1 MPNTFSPGET
11 MEKYAI
17 ILNPNAGRGKAAKM
31 ENELLKMVSASIG
44 SYDLFKTEYPNH
56 AREIA
61 ASLKNDYSVIVAVGG
76 DGTVHETVNG
86 MMGGKAALA
95 AIPLGSGN
103 DFIKM
108 LNLPKNLTG
117 ILEVIRRNKRKKVD
131 IGKVGEQ
138 YFPNGVGIGFDA
150 LVTKESK
157 EVKKLRG
164 FLIYL
169 YAVLKT
175 IFAYRNEMITLS
187 VNGKTEQREIF
198 LIAVGNGK
206 AEGGGFFLTPAAE
219 FDDGLLD
226 VCIIRALNKMEIFK
240 YLPKALNGKHVH
252 LEQVEMLRTK
262 QLQILSENGITAH
275 ADGEMLGFD
284 LKRIDISLIPLALEV
299 IYNDQII
306 TPKG

>member
-1 MPNTFSPGET
+1 

-17 ILNPNAGRGKAAKM
+17 ILNPNAGRGKAARM
-31 ENELLKMVSASIG
+31 EKELLKMFSTSIG
-44 SYDLFKTEYPNH
+44 SYDLFRTEYPNH

-61 ASLKNDYSVIVAVGG
+61 AGLKDDYSVIVAVGG

-86 MMGGKAALA
+86 MLGGKAALT

-108 LNLPKNLTG
+108 LNLPKNIPG
-117 ILEVIRRNKRKKVD
+117 ILEVIRRNKRKKIDV
-131 IGKVGEQ
+131 GKVGEQ

-219 FDDGLLD
+219 IDDGLLD
-226 VCIIRALNKMEIFK
+226 VCIIRALNKKEIFK
-240 YLPKALNGKHVH
+240 YLPKALNGKHVN
-252 LEQVEMLRTK
+252 LEQVEMLRTNK
-262 QLQILSENGITAH
+262 LQILSENGITAH

-284 LKRIDISLIPLALEV
+284 LKRIDISLLPLALEV
-299 IYNDQII
+299 IYNDQVIN
-306 TPKG
+306 PKG

>member
-1 MPNTFSPGET
+1 

-17 ILNPNAGRGKAAKM
+17 ILNPNAGRGKAARM
-31 ENELLKMVSASIG
+31 EKELLKMFSMSIG
-44 SYDLFKTEYPNH
+44 SYDLFRTEYPNH

-61 ASLKNDYSVIVAVGG
+61 AGLKDDYSVIVAVGG

-86 MMGGKAALA
+86 MLGGKAALT

-108 LNLPKNLTG
+108 LNLPKNIPG
-117 ILEVIRRNKRKKVD
+117 ILEVIRRNKRKKIDV
-131 IGKVGEQ
+131 GKVGEQ

-219 FDDGLLD
+219 IDDGLLD
-226 VCIIRALNKMEIFK
+226 VCIIRALNKKEIFK
-240 YLPKALNGKHVH
+240 YLPKALNGKHVN
-252 LEQVEMLRTK
+252 LEQVEMLRTNK
-262 QLQILSENGITAH
+262 LQILSENGITAH

-284 LKRIDISLIPLALEV
+284 LKRIDISLLPLALEV
-299 IYNDQII
+299 IYNDQVIN
-306 TPKG
+306 PKG

>member
-1 MPNTFSPGET
+1 

-17 ILNPNAGRGKAAKM
+17 ILNPNAGRGKAARM
-31 ENELLKMVSASIG
+31 EKELLKMFSMSIG
-44 SYDLFKTEYPNH
+44 SYDLFRTEYPNH

-61 ASLKNDYSVIVAVGG
+61 AGLKDDYSVIVAVGG

-86 MMGGKAALA
+86 MLGGKAALT

-108 LNLPKNLTG
+108 LNLPKNIPG
-117 ILEVIRRNKRKKVD
+117 ILEVIRRNKRKKIDV
-131 IGKVGEQ
+131 GKVGEQ

-219 FDDGLLD
+219 IDDGLLD
-226 VCIIRALNKMEIFK
+226 VCIIRALNKKEIFK
-240 YLPKALNGKHVH
+240 YLPKALNGKHVN
-252 LEQVEMLRTK
+252 LEQVEMLRTNK
-262 QLQILSENGITAH
+262 LQILSENGITAH

-299 IYNDQII
+299 IYNDQVIN
-306 TPKG
+306 PKG

>member
-1 MPNTFSPGET
+1 

-17 ILNPNAGRGKAAKM
+17 ILNPNAGRGKAARM
-31 ENELLKMVSASIG
+31 EKELLKMFSMSIG
-44 SYDLFKTEYPNH
+44 SYDLFRTEYPNH

-61 ASLKNDYSVIVAVGG
+61 AGLKDDYSVIVAVGG

-86 MMGGKAALA
+86 MLGGKAALT

-108 LNLPKNLTG
+108 LNLPKNIPG
-117 ILEVIRRNKRKKVD
+117 ILEVIRRNKRKKIDV
-131 IGKVGEQ
+131 GKVGEQ

-226 VCIIRALNKMEIFK
+226 VCIIRALNKKEIFK
-240 YLPKALNGKHVH
+240 YLPKALNGKHVN
-252 LEQVEMLRTK
+252 LEQVEMLRTNK
-262 QLQILSENGITAH
+262 LQILSENGITAH

-284 LKRIDISLIPLALEV
+284 LKRIDISLLPLALEV
-299 IYNDQII
+299 IYNDQVIN
-306 TPKG
+306 PKG